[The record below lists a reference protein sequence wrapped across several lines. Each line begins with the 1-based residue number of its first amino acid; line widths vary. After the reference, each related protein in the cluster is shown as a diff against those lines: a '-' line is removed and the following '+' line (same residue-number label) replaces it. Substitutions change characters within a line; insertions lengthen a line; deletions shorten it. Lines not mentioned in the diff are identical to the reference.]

1 MEFEMGYLLALVVVG
16 LGVLGVILAL
26 VIGEISRW
34 KSILT
39 LVLSLI
45 ILGLG
50 VYYYWEIGLIQSKN
64 GGGKLNK
71 LNSLIKVYRSVEIK
85 TPEK

>member
-1 MEFEMGYLLALVVVG
+1 MQFEVGYLLALIVVG

-34 KSILT
+34 KSIFT
-39 LVLSLI
+39 IVLSLI
-45 ILGLG
+45 IVGLG

-71 LNSLIKVYRSVEIK
+71 LNSLIGLYRTVEIK

>member
-1 MEFEMGYLLALVVVG
+1 MQFEMGYLLALVVVG
-16 LGVLGVILAL
+16 LGVLGIILTL

-71 LNSLIKVYRSVEIK
+71 LNSLIKVYQSVEIK
-85 TPEK
+85 TPEE

>member
-1 MEFEMGYLLALVVVG
+1 MQFEMGYLLALVVVG
-16 LGVLGVILAL
+16 LGVLGIILAL
-26 VIGEISRW
+26 LIGEISRW
-34 KSILT
+34 KSIFT

-45 ILGLG
+45 IVGLG

-64 GGGKLNK
+64 AGGKLNK
-71 LNSLIKVYRSVEIK
+71 LNSLIGLYRTVEIK

>member
-1 MEFEMGYLLALVVVG
+1 MQFEMGYLLALVVVG

-85 TPEK
+85 TSEK

>member
-1 MEFEMGYLLALVVVG
+1 MQFEMGYLLALVVVG

-71 LNSLIKVYRSVEIK
+71 LNSLIRVYRSVEIK